1 GQSSDRV
8 DRAGRQASPAEPRDA
23 FHRENLRRDEESL
36 MRAVAVFPGR
46 RGSAHLAELPR
57 PKVTDVPN
65 GRGVRVEVLRV
76 GVDGTDREI
85 QEAEYGEAPAGETF
99 LVLGHESLG
108 RVVEVGPAVTEL
120 KPGDLGGA
128 MGRRPGV
135 RLHDPIRMPEPAPDD
150 TSLPRGSR

>member
-36 MRAVAVFPGR
+36 MRAVAVFPGK

-57 PKVTDVPN
+57 PSLADVPG

-85 QEAEYGEAPAGETF
+85 HDAEYGEAPAGERL
-99 LVLGHESLG
+99 LVLGHQ
-108 RVVEVGPAVTEL
+108 
-120 KPGDLGGA
+120 
-128 MGRRPGV
+128 RPGP
-135 RLHDPIRMPEPAPDD
+135 LLA
-150 TSLPRGSR
+150 